1 MTHCGTIRFLSP
13 PLFYFCPL
21 FPHVPHD
28 SLSLLPCVPQWLR
41 SYMSCVSVCGLEL
54 RAAHIIAHLLCH
66 CDMSKVQWTRE
77 NEDIHDCSTCTK
89 IQLTIIV
96 FIIITFCACA
106 VAVDHES
113 QDGCQEEGEW
123 LAIVFFSAL
132 YRSLWRLA
140 TRNSYQSVDPSY

>member
-1 MTHCGTIRFLSP
+1 MG
-13 PLFYFCPL
+13 
-21 FPHVPHD
+21 
-28 SLSLLPCVPQWLR
+28 
-41 SYMSCVSVCGLEL
+41 CVSVCGPEL
-54 RAAHIIAHLLCH
+54 KAAHIIAHLLCH
-66 CDMSKVQWTRE
+66 CDMSKVHMTV
-77 NEDIHDCSTCTK
+77 HVPK
-89 IQLTIIV
+89 IQLTIV